1 MKIFCIF
8 AALGLLVSAWAGK
21 PKSIFSKI
29 MSVLSCILEIALVIP
44 ILIYGDLD
52 GAMWQVILL
61 SSGLFVLFIPFLIF
75 IIGFKYDKKIEEK
88 ERLKQAAIE
97 EENKRKEEEAKKEQ
111 ERIQAEKDR
120 LINFYKECERRNIR
134 RFKTEAEKQ
143 GLMLIAKKYNITDYE
158 EALSVFQ
165 QGKDI
170 IEAEESEKKRAAEE
184 AKRKEQQLKLNAERA
199 KESMIIEEE
208 RLFATLCGSD
218 KYNHAINKAI
228 APYQQIY
235 DEAKKK
241 INEMNEKSAKIR
253 EAQEQTIKARVHEQF
268 RPVSVQEDNWAIHG
282 GIASAIAG
290 PAAGLAT
297 ALDIQ
302 RQNAEARAGAEAM
315 KSANLTFY
323 DFALSEL
330 EEMQSKVYE
339 GSGDIYKDKRESEK
353 AINCLKEQLDNINDR
368 LLDDS
373 DTEKKFRLLQFNEFN
388 CIVRETG
395 NIEVTGECIL
405 LENVNIATSKGFLDG
420 SVKLTVT
427 DKNNTAVAIGYYTKT
442 GSVSG
447 NEQTF
452 NLDEWTF
459 GHSIYSETK
468 ITALCETL
476 PGKTISNTD
485 GLTVTVEPIHMWVIE
500 K

>member
-1 MKIFCIF
+1 M
-8 AALGLLVSAWAGK
+8 
-21 PKSIFSKI
+21 
-29 MSVLSCILEIALVIP
+29 
-44 ILIYGDLD
+44 
-52 GAMWQVILL
+52 
-61 SSGLFVLFIPFLIF
+61 
-75 IIGFKYDKKIEEK
+75 
-88 ERLKQAAIE
+88 
-97 EENKRKEEEAKKEQ
+97 
-111 ERIQAEKDR
+111 
-120 LINFYKECERRNIR
+120 
-134 RFKTEAEKQ
+134 
-143 GLMLIAKKYNITDYE
+143 
-158 EALSVFQ
+158 SVFQ

-235 DEAKKK
+235 DEAEKKLD
-241 INEMNEKSAKIR
+241 EMNKTAKGIDIMSSYATALYSYEK
-253 EAQEQTIKARVHEQF
+253 
-268 RPVSVQEDNWAIHG
+268 PVQEENWAIQG
-282 GIASAIAG
+282 GIANAIAG

-297 ALDIQ
+297 AMDVQ
-302 RQNAEARAGAEAM
+302 RRNAEAKLEAERDRQKRAQQ
-315 KSANLTFY
+315 
-323 DFALSEL
+323 LSSL
-330 EEMQSKVYE
+330 QSDLSSVRSKVYE

-353 AINCLKEQLDNINDR
+353 AIDCLKEQLDNINDR

-373 DTEKKFRLLQFNEFN
+373 DTEKKFRLLRFNEFN
-388 CIVRETG
+388 CTVRETG

-459 GHSIYSETK
+459 GHSIYSKTK